1 MLNQLECIIR
11 GVMPTLEA
19 MIYHMV
25 HTGHRPL
32 TNRQMTRAR
41 FLTPTTTKLAGKW
54 CSSPN
59 DYTQTLHAEASK
71 QSNQLKEATK
81 KKSSKRPLLL
91 PALAQQMAKNTI
103 STFFFSFSLPG
114 KTLHTFPTSKKIKAG
129 SRQSHPLGAG
139 ADSCKSAFPSLTHHF

>member
-54 CSSPN
+54 CSSTN

-71 QSNQLKEATK
+71 QSNQLKRSNEEK
-81 KKSSKRPLLL
+81 E
-91 PALAQQMAKNTI
+91 QQETTAFTSARTTNGQKHHFN
-103 STFFFSFSLPG
+103 FFFSFSLPG

-129 SRQSHPLGAG
+129 SRQSHPSGQAQTAVNQL
-139 ADSCKSAFPSLTHHF
+139 FPA

>member
-54 CSSPN
+54 CSSAN
-59 DYTQTLHAEASK
+59 DYTQTLQAEASK

-103 STFFFSFSLPG
+103 STFFSHLVCLEKHCTPSQHRR
-114 KTLHTFPTSKKIKAG
+114 KSK
-129 SRQSHPLGAG
+129 LGADKATPSG
-139 ADSCKSAFPSLTHHF
+139 QAQTAVNLLFPA